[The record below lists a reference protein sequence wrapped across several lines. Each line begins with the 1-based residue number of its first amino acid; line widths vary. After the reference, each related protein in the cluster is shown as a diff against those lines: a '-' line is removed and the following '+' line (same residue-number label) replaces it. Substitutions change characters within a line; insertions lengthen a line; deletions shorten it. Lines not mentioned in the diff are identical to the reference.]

1 MKPVLPL
8 MIFSVLVLGG
18 CASTPSGP
26 RVTVLPGTGKSF
38 SEFLDSD
45 RACRQHAQRVIG
57 QASDDPAVRDAVVG
71 TAVGALAG
79 AAIGGRGGAGVG
91 AGMGLVVGSAAGS
104 ESSRLYGHEAQYRYD
119 EAYMQCMYS
128 AGHKIPVPAEM
139 ARSMA
144 QTPLPALPVDAAG
157 VGGARVAEDADIPP
171 PPPFQPPLS
180 PPPDYVAPR

>member
-8 MIFSVLVLGG
+8 MIFSALVLGG

-38 SEFLDSD
+38 SEFLESD
-45 RACRQHAQRVIG
+45 RACRQHAQSVIG
-57 QASDDPAVRDAVVG
+57 QASNDPAVRDAVVG
-71 TAVGALAG
+71 TAVGTLAG

-91 AGMGLVVGSAAGS
+91 AGMGLIVGSAAGS

-128 AGHKIPVPAEM
+128 AGHKIPVPAEV
-139 ARSMA
+139 ARSLA
-144 QTPLPALPVDAAG
+144 LTPRNAVP
-157 VGGARVAEDADIPP
+157 GGAEDAEPAADIPP

-180 PPPDYVAPR
+180 PPPDYVPPR